1 MLHSYFY
8 YTESPAKCKH
18 NPYFGLDIAKFQ
30 IFGYNTGDHV
40 KGGDAVL
47 VIKHRDILPG
57 EGHAA
62 GRSLLKEMV
71 ESISHAPMPKILIG
85 SRGKP
90 YFETGDLHFS
100 ITHTKHHV
108 FCAVSDRPIGIDAEE
123 LDREVPVKLLPRI
136 LSPFEISQYESATH
150 QPLALLKL
158 WVLKEAYFKYLGT
171 GINGWPNH
179 TNFSVD
185 DPRVT
190 QLHGCLLAVVQEDT
204 YAL

>member
-1 MLHSYFY
+1 MLLI
-8 YTESPAKCKH
+8 
-18 NPYFGLDIAKFQ
+18 N
-30 IFGYNTGDHV
+30 
-40 KGGDAVL
+40 
-47 VIKHRDILPG
+47 HRDILPG

-71 ESISHAPMPKILIG
+71 EAISHAPMPKILTG

-123 LDREVPVKLLPRI
+123 MGREVPVKLLPRI